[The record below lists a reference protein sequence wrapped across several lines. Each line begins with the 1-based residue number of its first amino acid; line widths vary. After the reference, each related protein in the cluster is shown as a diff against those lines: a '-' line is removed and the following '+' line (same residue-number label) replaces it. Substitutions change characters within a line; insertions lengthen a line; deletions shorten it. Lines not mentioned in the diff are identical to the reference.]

1 MNESKLS
8 ELLEQA
14 GERTAVNPPPI
25 DAMRSGATRRRRRR
39 TAVWSAAGTAV
50 AVAAV
55 IGGSTALTNNGAS
68 PLEQPPVAGR
78 TPTATVPD
86 DVRLVGVGHT
96 AVAVPKDWATNQLR
110 CGTPTKNTVIVDPG
124 PQGYCFLQQAAGIVS
139 VQIGS
144 KPAVEFKADETF
156 QLNGVEA
163 QRQRTVCTA
172 SDADRP
178 TTCAGAVLIPSR
190 NVWVRAVSS
199 ADAEAVGKALEQIWF
214 IQDATGVPG
223 FQSLDLDTSKAD
235 YAQELGKVGLQAE
248 FATKQEPGVPKGS
261 VIAVSPRPGTMV
273 PNGSTVTVT
282 LAG

>member
-55 IGGSTALTNNGAS
+55 IGASTALTNNGAT
-68 PLEQPPVAGR
+68 PLEQPPVAAS
-78 TPTATVPD
+78 PVPENL
-86 DVRLVGVGHT
+86 RLVGVGHT
-96 AVAVPKDWATNQLR
+96 AIAVPKSWGTNQLK

-124 PQGYCFLQQAAGIVS
+124 PQGYCFLAQAAGIVS
-139 VQIGS
+139 VRIGT
-144 KPAVEFKADETF
+144 KPAVEFRADETF

-172 SDADRP
+172 WDADRP
-178 TTCAGAVLIPSR
+178 TTCTGAVLIPSR
-190 NVWVRAVSS
+190 NVWIRAVSS
-199 ADAEAVGKALEQIWF
+199 AGDEAVGNALEQIWF
-214 IQDATGVPG
+214 VKDSIGVPG
-223 FQSLDLDTSKAD
+223 FRSLDLETSTDKYLA
-235 YAQELGKVGLQAE
+235 ELRAAGFEWTIKTKV
-248 FATKQEPGVPKGS
+248 EPGAPKGS
-261 VIAVSPRPGTMV
+261 VLAVSPAPGTMV
-273 PNGSTVTVT
+273 PNGSTLTLT

>member
-68 PLEQPPVAGR
+68 PLEQPPVAGG

-86 DVRLVGVGHT
+86 NVRLVGVGHT
-96 AVAVPKDWATNQLR
+96 AVAVPKDWATNQLK

-124 PQGYCFLQQAAGIVS
+124 AQGYCLPPYPAGVES

-144 KPAVEFKADETF
+144 KPASEFKADETF
-156 QLNGVEA
+156 EVEGVQA
-163 QRQRTVCTA
+163 QRQRTVCVKRNKVPVCT
-172 SDADRP
+172 
-178 TTCAGAVLIPSR
+178 GAVLIPSR
-190 NVWVRAVSS
+190 NIWIQAESS
-199 ADAEAVGKALEQIWF
+199 TGEAEVGKALEQIWF
-214 IQDATGVPG
+214 VQDATGVPG
-223 FQSLDLDTSKAD
+223 FQTLELETSQAKYLAALKD
-235 YAQELGKVGLQAE
+235 YGLVPTIVSKPA
-248 FATKQEPGVPKGS
+248 PGVPKGA
-261 VIAVSPRPGTMV
+261 VTAVSPTPGTMV

-282 LAG
+282 VVG